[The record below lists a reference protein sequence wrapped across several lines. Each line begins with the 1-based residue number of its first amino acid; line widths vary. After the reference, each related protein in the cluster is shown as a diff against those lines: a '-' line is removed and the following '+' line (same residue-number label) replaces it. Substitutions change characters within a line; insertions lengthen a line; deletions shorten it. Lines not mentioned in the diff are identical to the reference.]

1 MLSCII
7 VIMSSR
13 LAPVKISSMLKS
25 FSVFSGCGGLDS
37 GIFQVGFAPLALA
50 EIDPHATNTLRHWL
64 KQHGLNI
71 PIFSDVT
78 QLNPHVLLEQLDLQA
93 GELDLLFGGSP
104 CQSYS
109 LIGKRKSLDDERGEL
124 LFEIP
129 RLAKVMQPKVILM
142 EQVKGLLSAPGYDGE
157 RGGAFAVLLEKLKEL
172 GYAVRFQVL
181 NAANFG
187 VPQLRERLF
196 IVAAREAFVFPAA
209 THSAKS
215 EGALFA
221 LPAYKTVWDAIAD
234 LPAPTLKGEIERVA
248 NHVDITPARDR
259 ERIFDVPEGDFLA
272 RQLHLPASI
281 RCNLNFKK
289 DTTKFRRLSR
299 FLPSLTLRGG
309 EPPYHPLEPRYI
321 TPRESLRLH
330 GFSDEHVLIAP
341 IRGRSGTFKALDQHR
356 LVANAVPPPV
366 ARALA
371 QAIKAQF
378 FTDSLQEE
386 ALFAASP
393 LTIPSVKA
401 LFSAA
406 ESL

>member
-1 MLSCII
+1 
-7 VIMSSR
+7 MSSR
-13 LAPVKISSMLKS
+13 LAPVKITPMLKS
-25 FSVFSGCGGLDS
+25 LSVFSGCGGLDS
-37 GIFQVGFAPLALA
+37 GVFQAGFAPLALA
-50 EIDPHATNTLRHWL
+50 EIDPHAINTLRYWL
-64 KQHGLNI
+64 GQHGLDA

-78 QLNPHVLLEQLDLQA
+78 QLNPHSLLEQLGLRA

-129 RLAKVMQPKVILM
+129 RLAKVLQPKVILM

-157 RGGAFAVLLEKLKEL
+157 RGGAFKVLLEKLEEL
-172 GYAVRFQVL
+172 GYTVRFQIL
-181 NAANFG
+181 NAAHFG

-196 IVAAREAFVFPAA
+196 IVAARDAFVFPAA
-209 THSAKS
+209 THSAKP
-215 EGALFA
+215 EGSLFA
-221 LPAYKTVWDAIAD
+221 LPVFKTVWDAIAD
-234 LPAPTLKGEIERVA
+234 LPAPTLKGEAERVA

-259 ERIFDVPEGDFLA
+259 ERIFDVPEGDYLA
-272 RQLHLPASI
+272 RQLHLPASV
-281 RCNLNFKK
+281 RCNLNPKK

-330 GFSDEHVLIAP
+330 GFTDDHVLIAP
-341 IRGRSGTFKALDQHR
+341 IRGRSGTFNGLDQHR
-356 LVANAVPPPV
+356 LVANAVPPPL
-366 ARALA
+366 ARVLA
-371 QAIKAQF
+371 EAIKAQF
-378 FTDSLQEE
+378 LTTAPRAE

-393 LTIPSVKA
+393 LAVPSVMA